1 MHLLVSLVVRKVQ
14 EKMEREGGRV
24 AADFNDEGVGEQQER
39 GVVERVDEKQM
50 EEETEVKVEEKDEDV
65 KVMTE
70 SVRSLSL

>member
-1 MHLLVSLVVRKVQ
+1 MEE
-14 EKMEREGGRV
+14 EKKDV
-24 AADFNDEGVGEQQER
+24 ATDFNDEGVGEQQER

-50 EEETEVKVEEKDEDV
+50 EETEVKVEEKDEDV